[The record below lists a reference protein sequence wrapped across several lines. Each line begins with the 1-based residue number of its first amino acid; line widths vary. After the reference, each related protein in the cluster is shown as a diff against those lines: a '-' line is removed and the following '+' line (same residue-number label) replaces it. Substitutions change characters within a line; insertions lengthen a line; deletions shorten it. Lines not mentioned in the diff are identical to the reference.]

1 VRERNKCVNYHRI
14 LYNLYQMA
22 NDVPGEESA
31 IIGYVQGGQIYAPA
45 NFSDGLNVSINN
57 SLVSTVNNV
66 SLYHITG
73 ATDKSQQQQKQLR
86 KRMRDIV
93 QSHQEKILKFLTIP
107 LPEDHTMKTARALL
121 TKYGRGSGIIY
132 DIHRPPPQFFKDYIA
147 DLSGSAMSD
156 IQTFI
161 ESLEKSRVADTPLQ
175 RQYNMTKGLIDYMK
189 LTGDEFIRLE
199 QKLQSECLQLDSVVE
214 KVAQMASLDLP
225 ELEGFAEMMERL
237 IQKHF
242 EKHPIEKLYRDYVST
257 VEKYLALRDLLTI
270 QRASSSGE
278 PVCCVCMTE
287 NVSMGMIPCGHT
299 FCGNC
304 AKWTTTCAI
313 CRITIQSRIKL
324 YFS

>member
-1 VRERNKCVNYHRI
+1 
-14 LYNLYQMA
+14 MA
-22 NDVPGEESA
+22 NDMPGEEST
-31 IIGYVQGGQIYAPA
+31 IIGYVQGGQMYAPA

-57 SLVSTVNNV
+57 SLVSTINNV

-73 ATDKSQQQQKQLR
+73 LVTDKFQQQKQLR
-86 KRMRDIV
+86 KKMRDIV
-93 QSHQEKILKFLTIP
+93 QTHQEKILKFLTIP
-107 LPEDHTMKTARALL
+107 LPENHIMKTARTLL
-121 TKYGRGSGIIY
+121 NKYGRGSGIIY

-147 DLSGSAMSD
+147 DLSGSAIPE

-161 ESLEKSRVADTPLQ
+161 ESLEKTRAADTPLQ
-175 RQYNMTKGLIDYMK
+175 RQYNITKGLIEYMK

-199 QKLQSECLQLDSVVE
+199 QKLQSECIQLDSVVE
-214 KVAQMASLDLP
+214 KVAQLASLDLP
-225 ELEGFAEMMERL
+225 ELEGFSEMMERL

-242 EKHPIEKLYRDYVST
+242 EKHPIEKLYTDYVST

-270 QRASSSGE
+270 QRTSRSGE
-278 PVCCVCMTE
+278 PVCCICMTE
-287 NVSMGMIPCGHT
+287 NVSMGIVPCGHT

-304 AKWTTTCAI
+304 TKWTMTCAI